1 MRHLLIVVLLLVSLS
16 IVFSVQAMTLEDA
29 EKIFLEI
36 NLELRAKEAELGKYD
51 AAVVGAGL
59 LPNPSFKYNIESVE
73 NGKRETEE
81 IYSVSQPV
89 DIVRKRGLRKDVARK
104 KRDAER
110 FLYEQ
115 EKLNGLAELRKTYY
129 RILYLTEDQKSV
141 EGILDTFTDVRQKT
155 EERLR
160 AGDIAEVEL
169 LKISNESSRLVR
181 LLDSLKAEIVAEK
194 RKLATM
200 LNMEME
206 DIQLN
211 GYFTPSTHGYSRDEL
226 VAKALDNSNDIK
238 AAGAELDA
246 AADSVTLSRKEA
258 LSPIE
263 IEAGYKRLTGGFN
276 GFALGFSI
284 PLPLFNKNQGGTASA
299 KAELEADRLKLE
311 QLKRRT
317 ADEISAQTE
326 RAAFINKRLGQLS
339 SQLKIADEITR
350 SVRTAYDEGEIA
362 LIELFDAVRSEREL
376 LMEYNGTVY
385 EYWATLFEL
394 EKITGIKLA
403 GGGGAK

>member
-1 MRHLLIVVLLLVSLS
+1 MRYLLYGVLLLALFSTVSS
-16 IVFSVQAMTLEDA
+16 IQAMTLEDA
-29 EKIFLEI
+29 EKIFIEN
-36 NLELRAKEAELGKYD
+36 NLELRAKEAELGRYD

-59 LPNPSFKYNIESVE
+59 MPNPSFKYNIESVE

-81 IYSVSQPV
+81 IYSISQPV
-89 DIVRKRGLRKDVARK
+89 DIVGKRGLRKNVASK
-104 KRDAER
+104 IRDAER
-110 FLYEQ
+110 FSYEQ

-129 RILYLTEDQKSV
+129 RILYLTEDEKSV
-141 EGILDTFTDVRQKT
+141 KRILDTFMDVRQKT

-169 LKISNESSRLVR
+169 LKISNESKRLIR
-181 LLDSLKAEIVAEK
+181 LLDSLRAEIAAVK

-200 LNMEME
+200 LNMEMG
-206 DIQLN
+206 DIEVT
-211 GYFTPSTHGYSRDEL
+211 GDFTPSIYGYSQHEL

-246 AADSVTLSRKEA
+246 AADSVTLSKREVV
-258 LSPIE
+258 SPIE

-276 GFALGFSI
+276 GFALGISI
-284 PLPLFNKNQGGTASA
+284 PLPLFNKNQGGIASA

-317 ADEISAQTE
+317 ANEISEQTD
-326 RAAFINKRLGQLS
+326 RAAFLDNRLAHLSEQLET
-339 SQLKIADEITR
+339 ADEITR
-350 SVRTAYDEGEIA
+350 SVRTAYDEGELS

-376 LMEYNGTVY
+376 LMEYNETVY
-385 EYWATLFEL
+385 DYWATLFEL
-394 EKITGIKLA
+394 EKITGIKLRGS
-403 GGGGAK
+403 GGLE